1 MINNAILQDVLT
13 EYKLR
18 FNDHRWP
25 EEKFKWQAVKCFQ
38 DNRDVNSD
46 DFAEMLKASLSETH
60 NLLDSR
66 NNFPRGAINALA
78 ENYPEEVRG
87 MFLDLFDEQKDVFER
102 IQNFKQQAARL
113 HEKLNDGGRNHF
125 QSESAISTYLWLRY
139 PDKYYIYRY
148 SIARDVAEYL
158 ESDLLIKR
166 GAYAENLRN
175 CYRIFSQINDV
186 VKQDDELRQMLQAKL
201 TPDCYADP
209 ELNILALD
217 IAVYIS
223 REIVNSVWSPKNYSP
238 GIAVERWIELLK
250 NPEVF
255 TQNSLKVMKRIKHHG
270 GQATCSQLSEKYGN
284 STNFYNNESVAL
296 AMRVFQTTGCPL
308 YEDNN
313 ETDRYWPVLFIRKR
327 AAKDIP
333 GAFIWKLRDK
343 LLQALDQIDL
353 SHIELDENG
362 TNGKTPYNKSDF
374 LKEVFMSESRYDALV
389 TVLKKKKNI
398 ILQGAPGVGKT
409 FAAKRLA
416 YSVMGVKD
424 EERIDFI
431 QFHQNYSYEDFIMG
445 YKPTGDGFELQK
457 GIFYRFCQKAAK
469 DPDKKYYFIID
480 EINRGNLS
488 KIFGELLML
497 IEDSYRGV
505 ELTLAYNGQP
515 FSVPRNLH
523 LIGLM
528 NTADRSLAMIDYAL
542 RRRFSF
548 FEMEPGFDTE
558 GFQKYQSEIE
568 DELFDDLILRIIDL
582 NNEITLDRSLG
593 KGFCIG
599 HSYFCGLDKPG
610 EEDLRAIVEFDIVPM
625 LSEYWFD
632 DQDKLQRWENILF
645 GLFQ

>member
-1 MINNAILQDVLT
+1 MINTAILQDVLA
-13 EYKLR
+13 EYKKV
-18 FNDHRWP
+18 FNDEQWP
-25 EEKFKWQAVKCFQ
+25 EEKFKWRAVQCFQ
-38 DNRDVNSD
+38 DNWKVDSD
-46 DFAEMLKASLSETH
+46 NFAEMLKASLSETH

-66 NNFPRGAINALA
+66 NNFPRGAINVLA

-87 MFLDLFDEQKDVFER
+87 MFLDLFDEQKDVVER

-125 QSESAISTYLWLRY
+125 QKESAISTYLWLQY

-148 SIARDVAEYL
+148 SIARDVAKYL

-175 CYRIFSQINDV
+175 CFRIFSQINDV

-201 TPDCYADP
+201 TSAYYADP
-209 ELNILALD
+209 ELNILAHD
-217 IAVYIS
+217 VAVYIF
-223 REIVNSVWSPKNYSP
+223 RHLVHPVWLPKDYSP
-238 GIAVERWIELLK
+238 GITVEGWVELLK

-255 TQNSLKVMKRIKHHG
+255 TQTSLEIIKRMKESG
-270 GQATCSQLSEKYGN
+270 GQATCTQLSEKYGN
-284 STNFYNNESVAL
+284 SFQFYNTNLTSL
-296 AMRVFQTTGCPL
+296 AMRVSQATGCPL
-308 YEDNN
+308 YEDKN
-313 ETDRYWPVLFIRKR
+313 ENDRYWPVLFIGKR
-327 AAKDIP
+327 ATKDIP
-333 GAFIWKLRDK
+333 GAFIWRLRDE
-343 LLQALDQIDL
+343 LLQALDLISGEL
-353 SHIELDENG
+353 IEYD
-362 TNGKTPYNKSDF
+362 KSDF
-374 LKEVFMSESRYDALV
+374 LEEVFMSESRYDALV

-416 YSVMGVKD
+416 YSMMGEKD
-424 EERIDFI
+424 EERIEFI

-445 YKPTGDGFELQK
+445 YKPVGDGFELQK

-469 DPDKKYYFIID
+469 DPDRKYYFIID

-497 IEDSYRGV
+497 IEESYRGV

-515 FSVPRNLH
+515 FSVPENLY

-558 GFQKYQSEIE
+558 GFQNYQSEFE
-568 DELFDDLILRIIDL
+568 DELFDDLILRIIEL